1 MKAKIL
7 ILLPTLNEVQYISK
21 LYKRILS
28 LKLNFNYLFIDD
40 GSNDCTLEI
49 IKKIK
54 KNKKNKVFTIKRK
67 NREGIGKAHKD
78 GLNWAYKKKYK
89 YLVTMDTDFAHD
101 PKYIPKLINE
111 IRKNDLVIGS
121 RHLKK
126 KSTPNWNPFRLFLNK
141 AAYLVS
147 YILFNHN

>member
-40 GSNDCTLEI
+40 GSNDGTWEI

-67 NREGIGKAHKD
+67 NR
-78 GLNWAYKKKYK
+78 
-89 YLVTMDTDFAHD
+89 
-101 PKYIPKLINE
+101 
-111 IRKNDLVIGS
+111 
-121 RHLKK
+121 
-126 KSTPNWNPFRLFLNK
+126 
-141 AAYLVS
+141 
-147 YILFNHN
+147 

>member
-40 GSNDCTLEI
+40 GSNDGTWEI

-54 KNKKNKVFTIKRK
+54 KK
-67 NREGIGKAHKD
+67 
-78 GLNWAYKKKYK
+78 
-89 YLVTMDTDFAHD
+89 
-101 PKYIPKLINE
+101 
-111 IRKNDLVIGS
+111 
-121 RHLKK
+121 
-126 KSTPNWNPFRLFLNK
+126 
-141 AAYLVS
+141 
-147 YILFNHN
+147 